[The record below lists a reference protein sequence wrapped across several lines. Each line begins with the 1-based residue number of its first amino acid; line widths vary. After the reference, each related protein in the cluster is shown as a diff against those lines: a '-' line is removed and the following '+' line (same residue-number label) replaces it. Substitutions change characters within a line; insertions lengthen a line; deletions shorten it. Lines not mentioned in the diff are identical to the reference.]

1 MRNAINFI
9 IESFLLIKDSFIYL
23 FLEIKEQFL
32 KIIFFLLTQLNKI
45 NKKHKTTLDKIN
57 KYQHTTAIKKQ
68 QVGNPVESIQ
78 DIIIVEKKPKSIFTK
93 IKFFIFNTI
102 IIGIFAFSFLIIY
115 ILWDL
120 PDYKNIENYQPPIST
135 RLYASDGY
143 LISEIAK
150 EKRTFVPI
158 DEIPQHIK
166 DAFTSAEDKNF
177 YNHSGFDF
185 IGITRAFLNN
195 VKYYIGQNKNIEG
208 ASTISQ
214 QVAKN
219 FFLSTERSL
228 TRKIREAYLTRKI
241 EGYFS
246 KDYILQLYLNEI
258 YLGRGSYGIAQA
270 SLNYFGKS
278 IKDLSI
284 QESAFLAAIPKA
296 PARYDPK
303 YSYNLAKSRRDWVI
317 GRLLEDNKI
326 TEEQAKIAI
335 ESEIVYKDKV
345 NTLVSSQIT
354 NYASE
359 EIRKDLLKKFSS
371 TELYTGGLII
381 KTTINYA
388 YQQYAYKVLRNGLET
403 YDKQFGYREPVSRST
418 DNSSSLQLNSKI
430 NKKFLWQNI
439 LEQNEYVIK
448 NKQIID
454 PWRFAIIISVN
465 KTSITAG
472 LLTGQIVNIL
482 PEDNDWVMPVN
493 LKKDGLDFS
502 KVFKN
507 GDIIFVDITDK
518 GAFIIKQIP
527 EVNGAIVVM
536 NPNNGDVL
544 AMQGGYSFIFSEFNR
559 ATQAMRQIGSAFKP
573 FVYLAA
579 INKGV
584 TPSDIVLDAPYV
596 SDDGEKVWR
605 PKNDNGSYS
614 GFITL
619 RYALEYSKNLATIRV
634 ATSIGLDVI
643 SQVAQ
648 SVGMYNNKLEN
659 YSQVLGSKETTLL
672 KATTAYGMLANGGK
686 KITPNLVN
694 VVQDSEGRVVYK
706 KDNRSCT
713 NCSNI
718 EFKNQK
724 TPIIEDE
731 RQQVI
736 DPQDNFII
744 VHMLQGVVQRGT
756 GRRAFIQGYDIGGK
770 TGTTNEV
777 KDAWFF
783 AFTPDLVVG
792 VYFGYDNP
800 KPLEASGASAIAAP
814 IFKNFMLNVLGDY
827 KNQPF
832 RTPNGINMRFV
843 DYKTGKAVSNG
854 GSGVILEAF
863 KENQSVQTNII
874 INNQGTENES
884 LGEGGDDGVLY

>member
-1 MRNAINFI
+1 MKNSIKFI
-9 IESFLLIKDSFIYL
+9 IESVLLIKDSFVYL
-23 FLEIKEQFL
+23 FLEIKEQAL
-32 KIIFFLLTQLNKI
+32 KLIFSFFTQLNKV
-45 NKKHKTTLDKIN
+45 NKKHNATLDKIN
-57 KYQHTTAIKKQ
+57 KQQDKTSIQKQNVGKPVEAIKS
-68 QVGNPVESIQ
+68 VFV
-78 DIIIVEKKPKSIFTK
+78 VEKKPKSLFTK
-93 IKFFIFNTI
+93 IKFFIFNSI
-102 IIGIFAFSFLIIY
+102 IIGVFALSFLIIY

-120 PDYKNIENYQPPIST
+120 PDYTNIENYQPPIST

-185 IGITRAFLNN
+185 VGITRAFINN
-195 VKYYIGQNKNIEG
+195 VKYYAGQNKNIEG

-241 EGYFS
+241 EGHFS

-258 YLGRGSYGIAQA
+258 YLGRGSYGIVQA

-284 QESAFLAAIPKA
+284 EESAFLAAIPKA
-296 PARYDPK
+296 PAKYDPK

-326 TEEQAKIAI
+326 TQEQAKKAI
-335 ESEIVYKDKV
+335 ETDIIYKDKI

-359 EIRKDLLKKFSS
+359 EIRKDLLKKFSAN
-371 TELYTGGLII
+371 ELYTGGLII

-388 YQQYAYKVLRNGLET
+388 YQQYAYKVLRDGLET
-403 YDKQFGYREPVSRST
+403 YDKQFGYREPIYRSEE
-418 DNSSSLQLNSKI
+418 NYSSAQLNSKVS
-430 NKKFLWQNI
+430 KKALWQNI
-439 LEQNEYVIK
+439 LERNEYVVK

-454 PWRFAIIISVN
+454 PWRFAIVISAN

-472 LLTGQIVNIL
+472 LLTGQVVNIL
-482 PEDNDWVMPVN
+482 PEDNDWVMPAN

-507 GDIIFVDITDK
+507 GDIVFIDTTTK

-559 ATQAMRQIGSAFKP
+559 ATQAMRQIGSSFKP

-579 INKGV
+579 ITKGV

-605 PKNDNGSYS
+605 PKNDNGSYN

-648 SVGMYNNKLEN
+648 SVGIYDKKLEN

-672 KATTAYGMLANGGK
+672 KATTAYGILANGGK

-694 VVQDSEGRVVYK
+694 VVQDSEGNIVYK
-706 KDNRSCT
+706 KDNRSCVA
-713 NCSNI
+713 CSNV
-718 EFKNQK
+718 EFKNQP
-724 TPIIEDE
+724 TPTIEDE
-731 RQQVI
+731 REQI
-736 DPQDNFII
+736 ISPQDNFII

-756 GRRAFIQGYDIGGK
+756 GRRAYIQGYDIGGK

-792 VYFGYDNP
+792 VYFAYDNP

-814 IFKNFMLNVLGDY
+814 IFKNFMLSVLNDY
-827 KNQPF
+827 KAQPF
-832 RTPNGINMRFV
+832 RTPNGINLRFV
-843 DYKTGKAVSNG
+843 DYKTGKVASSG
-854 GSGVILEAF
+854 GPGVILEAF
-863 KENQSVQTNII
+863 KENQPVQTNII
-874 INNQGTENES
+874 VNNQGSENEG
-884 LGEGGDDGVLY
+884 LGEGGDEGVLY